1 MKKIAFL
8 GFALVAALTITSCK
22 SKESNYRKAYEK
34 AQAQEMAQQT
44 QTEAVATVSPVTP
57 VTTTVEDNS
66 NVRSERLNV
75 IGNGSLK
82 AYNVVCGSFKSQENA
97 NNLRQ
102 TLVNK
107 GYSAVVAQN
116 PETGMYRVV
125 ASSFDDKAS
134 AVNSRDNLRS
144 TYPDAWLL
152 LRSN

>member
-75 IGNGSLK
+75 IGSGSLK

-134 AVNSRDNLRS
+134 AVSSRDNLLA